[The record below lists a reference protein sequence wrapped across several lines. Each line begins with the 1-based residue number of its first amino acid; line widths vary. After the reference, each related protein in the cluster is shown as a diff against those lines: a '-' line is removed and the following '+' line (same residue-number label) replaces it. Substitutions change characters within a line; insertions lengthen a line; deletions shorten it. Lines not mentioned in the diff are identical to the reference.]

1 MQDNIINEW
10 NEKGYVNIPNL
21 FSQDEIKIIR
31 KEGIR
36 LLNERN
42 PNWKQE
48 GMEGSQ
54 PYKFPSHY
62 SKIFADLMVDNRI
75 VDYAKMLITN
85 DIEGADEI
93 QVSQTWMYFK
103 PPGEL
108 GRDVHQNIFYT
119 HCDWGGVLNVS
130 LAIDE
135 STEENGCLYFY
146 PGSHKEKIAYP
157 IPDDWKDEERMK
169 TNPTEWRNE
178 RGKPIF
184 IPGTYVNGEW
194 VDKYPKEYLPCKPG
208 SLTLIHS
215 HVLHGS
221 EENKTTDTWR
231 MSFLCGYIAKGT
243 YVLEGK
249 DMNRQPIDV

>member
-1 MQDNIINEW
+1 MHDNIINEW

-54 PYKFPSHY
+54 PYKFPSHD
-62 SKIFADLMVDNRI
+62 SKIFSDLMVDSRI
-75 VDYAKMLITN
+75 VDYVKMLIAN

-93 QVSQTWMYFK
+93 QLSQTWMYFK

-157 IPDDWKDEERMK
+157 IPDDWKDEERIK
-169 TNPTEWRNE
+169 TNPTGWTNE

-194 VDKYPKEYLPCKPG
+194 VEKYPKEYLPCKSG

-249 DMNRQPIDV
+249 DMNRNPIDV